1 MDEGDHDTNHGTE
14 QESIKEDM
22 EIIMKGTVEYTIK
35 DTIKD
40 TIHDTM
46 KDTMKDPHNDTIP
59 YFIPET
65 PLPPTI
71 HTTIPSN
78 LPATN
83 IPSNLPSSPDETPHS
98 LFSLLCHPRGTH
110 VLQRIMRTFPPYPL
124 GCPSTRA
131 QWTPLY
137 HSLRRNARR
146 LAGDRNGSMALRLAL
161 DILDSPRGRPL
172 ALQLAADAPALSRHP
187 VGNYVVQHLLSRPAG
202 DTWREEVFAE
212 VVRGLRGSFVELSKQ
227 KYSSNVVERAVADS
241 AVAGRREV
249 FEELLRVSAI
259 VQLLD
264 NHFGTYVL
272 QKTMQ
277 AIHPEERRRVDMEVR
292 KSESMLGTRGN
303 CLLAKWKLIM
313 SRCA

>member
-14 QESIKEDM
+14 KESIKEGM
-22 EIIMKGTVEYTIK
+22 ETIMKGTVEYTLK

-40 TIHDTM
+40 TI
-46 KDTMKDPHNDTIP
+46 PH
-59 YFIPET
+59 FIPET

-71 HTTIPSN
+71 HTTNIPSN

-110 VLQRIMRTFPPYPL
+110 VLQRIMRTFPP
-124 GCPSTRA
+124 A